1 MHMDTQCLLEK
12 GQCDCPRIM
21 GKGFPICKKIK
32 KLEAVERIL
41 SVDGVKVFNKG
52 VVRVSF

>member
-1 MHMDTQCLLEK
+1 
-12 GQCDCPRIM
+12 M

>member
-1 MHMDTQCLLEK
+1 MDTQCLLEK